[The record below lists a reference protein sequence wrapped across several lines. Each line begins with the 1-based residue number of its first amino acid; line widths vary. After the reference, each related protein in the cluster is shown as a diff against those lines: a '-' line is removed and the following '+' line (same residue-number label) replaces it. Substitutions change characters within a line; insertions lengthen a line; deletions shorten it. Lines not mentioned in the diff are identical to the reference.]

1 MGKVLSR
8 LTLPGVLRQVRHV
21 EPVRPAAAGGLV
33 ARVYTQVER
42 DFGMLAPPMILHS
55 PAPEPLAAAW
65 GILRE
70 SLLAA
75 GTVERPVKEAV
86 ATAVS
91 AANACPYCVDVHRA
105 TMDGLV
111 AGNPAREI
119 AGARAEAI
127 TDPVVRRVAAWTLAG
142 ATRAGAARQAPPEP
156 PERTR
161 ELAAVA
167 VTFQYLNRM
176 VNVFL
181 GESLLP
187 PQVPDR
193 ARGPLMRL
201 FGLVMRPAARRAA
214 APGASLVLLPPA
226 PLPGDLAWAEGT
238 PFIAGAFAR
247 AAAAMEQAGRH
258 SVPAPVRELVTAELA
273 AWNGEPKGPSRAW
286 AEDAVSA
293 LPSGL
298 RPSGRLALLTAMASY
313 QVDDALVARFRA
325 ETPGDRALVEL
336 TSWASFTAARHVGA
350 WLRTTTAS
358 PGGPGSVAHP

>member
-1 MGKVLSR
+1 MGKLLTRV
-8 LTLPGVLRQVRHV
+8 TLPGVLAQIRHV
-21 EPVRPAAAGGLV
+21 TPVHPDAAEGLT
-33 ARVYTQVER
+33 ARVYAQAGR
-42 DFGMLAPPMILHS
+42 DFGMLAPPIVLHS

-75 GTVERPVKEAV
+75 GTVERSVKEAV

-111 AGNPAREI
+111 AGGPAREI
-119 AGARAEAI
+119 ADARAEAI
-127 TDPVVRRVAAWTLAG
+127 ADPALRRVAAWALAG
-142 ATRAGAARQAPPEP
+142 GTRAGAAGHAPPEP

-187 PQVPDR
+187 PQVPRR
-193 ARGPLMRL
+193 ARGPLMRM

-226 PLPGDLAWAEGT
+226 PLPADLAWAEGT
-238 PFIAGAFAR
+238 AFIAGAFAR
-247 AAAAMEQAGRH
+247 AAAAMDRAGRH
-258 SVPAPVRELVTAELA
+258 SVPEPVRELVTAELS
-273 AWNGEPKGPSRAW
+273 AWDGEPPGPSRAW
-286 AEDAVSA
+286 AGAAVSA
-293 LPSGL
+293 LPAGL
-298 RPSGRLALLTAMASY
+298 RPAGRLALLTAKASY
-313 QVDDALVARFRA
+313 QIDPSVVADFRA

-336 TSWASFTAARHVGA
+336 TSWASFAAARRVGA
-350 WLRTTTAS
+350 WLRTTTPS
-358 PGGPGSVAHP
+358 PSP